1 MYYCTL
7 FYPDAYTSVYTSK
20 FLLPE
25 YLEGRDT
32 FVLSR
37 FYKEPLLFYGLILLL
52 SHRLNR

>member
-32 FVLSR
+32 FMLSC
-37 FYKEPLLFYGLILLL
+37 FYKEPLLFYGLILFIIPID
-52 SHRLNR
+52 